1 MVDVGQSCTAPHLL
15 LDTVGL
21 SRFSCMEF
29 PYMLRVS
36 DSGEPAWPRLASYV
50 VLCATY
56 RSGLPFQVTRSALP
70 TRVISELNVLAC
82 TYPPYSMPVYPGAS
96 TCPRFSWLPARQM
109 RRHAASLYPASRSS
123 LPYSSFRSTSQ

>member
-1 MVDVGQSCTAPHLL
+1 
-15 LDTVGL
+15 
-21 SRFSCMEF
+21 
-29 PYMLRVS
+29 MLRVS

-82 TYPPYSMPVYPGAS
+82 TYPPATTCTTLPSRGAS
-96 TCPRFSWLPARQM
+96 RGERAR
-109 RRHAASLYPASRSS
+109 RVATPSL
-123 LPYSSFRSTSQ
+123 